1 MTLPAQRTGL
11 LARRLGMTR
20 FFDETGQHVPVT
32 VLSLDGCQVTAQRTV
47 EKDGYTAL
55 QLGAGTRREK
65 TLSKAEVG
73 QFKKAGVA
81 VQRFVLES
89 RVEADEL
96 AKHEV
101 GGLVSAGDVFKA
113 GQRVDVIGTSKGRGT
128 QGTVKRHHF
137 HIKKWTHG
145 THEGS
150 RRGGSIGQRSYPGR
164 VHKGKRMYGRMG
176 NERVTTRNV
185 EVVRVDV
192 ERNLLLIRGAVPGHN
207 NGVVKVR
214 GAIALH

>member
-1 MTLPAQRTGL
+1 VAIELVCRKI
-11 LARRLGMTR
+11 GMTR
-20 FFDETGQHVPVT
+20 VFTETGECIPVT
-32 VLSLDGCQVTAQRTV
+32 VLDAAPNTVVLKRTAER
-47 EKDGYTAL
+47 DGYTAL

-73 QFKKAGVA
+73 HFKKAGVA

-89 RVEADEL
+89 RVDADEL

-101 GGLVSAGDVFKA
+101 GGLVNAGDVFKA

-137 HIKKWTHG
+137 HIKRWTHG